1 MIELV
6 TDPPSTRAR
15 NSGWN
20 QPGSRLS
27 APATASVMSV
37 WVAAATPATP
47 RATEETKPP
56 RAPIQ
61 VIDFREVV
69 RGR

>member
-6 TDPPSTRAR
+6 TEPPSTSAR
-15 NSGWN
+15 NTVWN

-47 RATEETKPP
+47 RATEEMNPP
-56 RAPIQ
+56 DAPIQ
-61 VIDFREVV
+61 VIDLSEVV